1 MSNMMKILQGAAGSQ
16 DEDLIYMPMGNN
28 AGNANWVTPSGNPS
42 GATKPA
48 QNYITIIDPINRVE
62 KGHISLTYNYGWG
75 YYGIERA
82 RITLGDDDYIYIT
95 GTHHPNRTNNLNG
108 NQSGYDVRDGLFRV
122 HKNSTTLDSGSY
134 HSMFHQLTNGFNYY
148 SWQSVSNANDY
159 GTMFDNTTSHFWITN
174 GRGGYVS
181 GSGQS
186 GGLGHHDNYP
196 AVVAIDTQNWPT
208 SITQPSDP
216 GQVVYRP
223 PNQHTNSLNSQTAY
237 IGGHSSGK
245 KFGITTNGK
254 SGSDREYVAAGRR
267 EDSLGTDHGLHG
279 FDFMEAYGMNRDNS
293 GSNPAGDYTTG
304 HYGLLNGVGDD
315 ISLNLTNLSGSSG
328 YGASNIRDGYGHSCP
343 AIFYYN
349 NHYFSAQETTSGQ
362 DGLLC
367 VDEGGQAGATY
378 PNTNV
383 TLSSSVSSNNG
394 IYKLPNGYALAL
406 NVAGGG
412 RFGSCFRV
420 LNLDT
425 LINGTGNSILANTRH
440 GMSPDYFEIPSSVH
454 PNVSGQNN
462 PAQIVNC
469 VVTNSGKIFILSD
482 YYDSSTNRVM
492 NIIQCHFNSTYT
504 TCTFSGGTFLDSTYP
519 YLTSSGANASWNV
532 WPREAIGNLTRSK
545 LEWNE

>member
-28 AGNANWVTPSGNPS
+28 PGNANWTYGQH
-42 GATKPA
+42 A

-75 YYGIERA
+75 NYGIQRA
-82 RITLGDDDYIYIT
+82 RLTLGDDDYIYIT
-95 GTHHPNRTNNLNG
+95 GTHHPNRANTLNG

-134 HSMFHQLTNGFNYY
+134 HSMFHQITDNFNRY
-148 SWQSVSNANDY
+148 SWQSVSNANEY

-174 GRGGYVS
+174 GRGAYVA
-181 GSGQS
+181 GAGQS
-186 GGLGHHDNYP
+186 GGLGHHSNYP
-196 AVVAIDTQNWPT
+196 SVVAIDTQNWPT

-223 PNQHTNSLNSQTAY
+223 PNHHTSSLNSQTAY
-237 IGGHSSGK
+237 IAGNSGGK
-245 KFGITTNGK
+245 KHGITTNGK
-254 SGSDREYVAAGRR
+254 SGSDREYVAAGTH
-267 EDSLGTDHGLHG
+267 EDTLQNADGNIHGLHG

-304 HYGLLNGVGDD
+304 HYGQLNGVGDD
-315 ISLNLTNLSGSSG
+315 INLKLANISNTS
-328 YGASNIRDGYGHSCP
+328 YGVSNIPQGTGHSAP

-349 NHYFSAQETTSGQ
+349 NHYFSREGSGGNSG
-362 DGLLC
+362 GLIC

-378 PNTNV
+378 PNTNAIR
-383 TLSSSVSSNNG
+383 SNSITASQG
-394 IYKLPNGYALAL
+394 IYKLPNGYALGL
-406 NVAGGG
+406 NDGTG
-412 RFGSCFRV
+412 RTRSCFRV
-420 LNLDT
+420 YNLDT
-425 LINGTGNSILANTRH
+425 LINATGTSTNINTRN

-454 PNVSGQNN
+454 PNISSIYNF
-462 PAQIVNC
+462 PAPIVNC

-482 YYDSSTNRVM
+482 YYDSSTNRII

-519 YLTSSGANASWNV
+519 YLISSGANASWNV